1 MLTINLKEVT
11 KKTHSSAHQRDQF
24 RKKTV
29 NRLMKQ
35 MGQFEVAKKP
45 KDNKP
50 KIPTLKIKE
59 VHKFNRPKPLSDR
72 LNHDT
77 P

>member
-1 MLTINLKEVT
+1 
-11 KKTHSSAHQRDQF
+11 
-24 RKKTV
+24 
-29 NRLMKQ
+29 MKQ

>member
-1 MLTINLKEVT
+1 VLTINLKEVT

-72 LNHDT
+72 LKLDT

>member
-1 MLTINLKEVT
+1 
-11 KKTHSSAHQRDQF
+11 
-24 RKKTV
+24 
-29 NRLMKQ
+29 MKQ

-72 LNHDT
+72 LKLDT